1 MPFGLVRVCK
11 VTAEECRAVTELL
24 EVDNRA
30 RWSAG
35 LVSYTGEETS
45 SGSVVTE
52 VWATR
57 EAKSDSSPS
66 AAGPRGPQRGGPPA
80 SMRRWPW

>member
-1 MPFGLVRVCK
+1 MSFGLVRVCK
-11 VTAEECRAVTELL
+11 VVTAQESRAATELL
-24 EVDNRA
+24 EDDNRA

-35 LVSYTGEETS
+35 FVSYTGAKTA

-57 EAKSDSSPS
+57 EAQARFLAERRQSAPHSDETSVD
-66 AAGPRGPQRGGPPA
+66 RHQPA
-80 SMRRWPW
+80 